1 LADLALAPAPFA
13 HGSYGEVFEA
23 VWAGSTRVAA
33 KVCMLASAEARR
45 DIEGEAAALAALQHP
60 RILRIY
66 GIARLEG
73 GPAGKAALVL
83 QLAEG
88 GSLEGLIQRGGH
100 EALVNGHDS
109 GNTGGS
115 AASAAALLL
124 PAGWQALP
132 KYNCAAS
139 DLETKDLI
147 DCAAQ
152 GRLGAVKDAI
162 ARGARANARLA
173 VNGQTA
179 LHCASAAAAS
189 ADAAP
194 AEAGGG
200 PTAVIKYLLGLGGA
214 DAVDAKA
221 VDERGNSAL
230 HLAARAGVL
239 TRVEALLPRSDLA
252 ARDAEGRTA
261 LEALNALVKQG
272 THTPPEHKRIAEL
285 LSRKAPLPPRFI
297 FRMLAGAAEGVA
309 FLHSRGVVHNDLKSA
324 NILLDAHLEPLVA
337 DLGLAKIAHS
347 TLTQTAGGKG
357 PLGSLAWMAPEQI
370 PAKSAGRGKPPTDVY
385 SLGMIAFELA
395 TRTYPWAGL
404 DPASIMYAVG
414 IEKARP
420 ELPADV
426 DPRLAALIGDC
437 TKDTPGERP
446 SAAEVAVRARALAE
460 GREASAAEIAAVRG
474 RVAEQERERR
484 DARPRAAGA
493 VGAAEAAAV
502 PLSVPAAA
510 PAPAA
515 PAPAASSPAPAMQ
528 PLQAQLQQQIAK
540 LQHDIAQVEAAM
552 RANPIFASAMEPG
565 LKEANEKL
573 ALLQQEAELRAQI
586 AQLTLTVQASPGVVA
601 NALAPAIAQA
611 QAQLAALEVRGGRT
625 DAEIR
630 AEAEHKAAADKAA
643 REAAA
648 RAEAE
653 LKAAA
658 EKVTREAAARAEAEH
673 VAKLPQ
679 GERDKAARAALGLA
693 EARTKGEQLL
703 DAVHGAWLK
712 APGEAAGEAAKPF
725 AADALRLI
733 SEGADP
739 DCINGN
745 GWSALIFASH
755 YEQLDDVAARLIA
768 AGANL
773 DLVNKTGDSALI
785 WACYYKRVTTA
796 LLLVEAGAAL
806 NHVDGSCK
814 SALDWARENG
824 LATVAAAIRARGG
837 RTGAELKAHK

>member
-1 LADLALAPAPFA
+1 
-13 HGSYGEVFEA
+13 
-23 VWAGSTRVAA
+23 
-33 KVCMLASAEARR
+33 
-45 DIEGEAAALAALQHP
+45 
-60 RILRIY
+60 
-66 GIARLEG
+66 
-73 GPAGKAALVL
+73 
-83 QLAEG
+83 
-88 GSLEGLIQRGGH
+88 
-100 EALVNGHDS
+100 
-109 GNTGGS
+109 
-115 AASAAALLL
+115 
-124 PAGWQALP
+124 
-132 KYNCAAS
+132 
-139 DLETKDLI
+139 
-147 DCAAQ
+147 
-152 GRLGAVKDAI
+152 
-162 ARGARANARLA
+162 
-173 VNGQTA
+173 
-179 LHCASAAAAS
+179 
-189 ADAAP
+189 
-194 AEAGGG
+194 
-200 PTAVIKYLLGLGGA
+200 
-214 DAVDAKA
+214 
-221 VDERGNSAL
+221 
-230 HLAARAGVL
+230 
-239 TRVEALLPRSDLA
+239 
-252 ARDAEGRTA
+252 
-261 LEALNALVKQG
+261 
-272 THTPPEHKRIAEL
+272 
-285 LSRKAPLPPRFI
+285 
-297 FRMLAGAAEGVA
+297 
-309 FLHSRGVVHNDLKSA
+309 
-324 NILLDAHLEPLVA
+324 
-337 DLGLAKIAHS
+337 
-347 TLTQTAGGKG
+347 
-357 PLGSLAWMAPEQI
+357 
-370 PAKSAGRGKPPTDVY
+370 
-385 SLGMIAFELA
+385 
-395 TRTYPWAGL
+395 
-404 DPASIMYAVG
+404 
-414 IEKARP
+414 
-420 ELPADV
+420 
-426 DPRLAALIGDC
+426 
-437 TKDTPGERP
+437 
-446 SAAEVAVRARALAE
+446 
-460 GREASAAEIAAVRG
+460 
-474 RVAEQERERR
+474 
-484 DARPRAAGA
+484 
-493 VGAAEAAAV
+493 
-502 PLSVPAAA
+502 
-510 PAPAA
+510 
-515 PAPAASSPAPAMQ
+515 MQ